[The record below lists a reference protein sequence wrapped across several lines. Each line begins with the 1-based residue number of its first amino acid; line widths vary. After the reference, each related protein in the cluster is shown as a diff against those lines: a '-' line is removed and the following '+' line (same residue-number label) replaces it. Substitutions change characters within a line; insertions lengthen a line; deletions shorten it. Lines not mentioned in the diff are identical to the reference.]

1 MKKYQY
7 LLFDL
12 DGTLTDPFEGITKSV
27 RYALNAFGIVDE
39 PLEKLKKFIGP
50 PLKESF
56 MEFYGFSEE
65 DATKAV
71 EKYRERFSVTGIFEN
86 RLYDGI
92 PEMLQNLKASGYV
105 LAIASSKPTVF
116 VEQILEHFHIKNDFD
131 NVTGSFLDG
140 RRTKKSEV
148 IEAVVADLG
157 ISDRGKALM
166 IGDRYHDVEG
176 AKEAGMDCVGVA
188 FGYGGRQELEAAG
201 AVAVV
206 DSVEALR
213 EWLLAGK

>member
-27 RYALNAFGIVDE
+27 QYALNTFGIADE

-65 DATKAV
+65 DGIKAV

-92 PEMLQNLKASGYV
+92 PEMLQGLKASGYV

-176 AKEAGMDCVGVA
+176 AKEAGMDCAGVA

-213 EWLLAGK
+213 EWLLARK

>member
-1 MKKYQY
+1 M
-7 LLFDL
+7 
-12 DGTLTDPFEGITKSV
+12 
-27 RYALNAFGIVDE
+27 
-39 PLEKLKKFIGP
+39 
-50 PLKESF
+50 
-56 MEFYGFSEE
+56 
-65 DATKAV
+65 
-71 EKYRERFSVTGIFEN
+71 TGIFEN

-166 IGDRYHDVEG
+166 IGDRYHEVEG